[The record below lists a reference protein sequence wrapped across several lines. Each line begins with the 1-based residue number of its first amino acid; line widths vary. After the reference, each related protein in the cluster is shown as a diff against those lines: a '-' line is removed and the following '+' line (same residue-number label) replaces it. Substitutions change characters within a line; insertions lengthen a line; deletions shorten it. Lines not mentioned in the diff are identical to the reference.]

1 MHKLSSSLKNLAQ
14 SIGVSCTI
22 MKLIYFVVAVLSI
35 NYNQVNGLKVLGI
48 IPFPSKSH
56 FAIGNGIIESLVDAG
71 HEVTVMSPY
80 PQRKNRPNY
89 NEIDVSK
96 ILEIFESGK

>member
-1 MHKLSSSLKNLAQ
+1 
-14 SIGVSCTI
+14 
-22 MKLIYFVVAVLSI
+22 MKFIYFVVAALSI
-35 NYNQVNGLKVLGI
+35 FFIQVNGLKVLGI

-80 PQRKNRPNY
+80 PQKAKRENY
-89 NEIDVSK
+89 HEIDVSK